1 LQEEINMSLKS
12 SNKVDTNRW
21 QLEVTVDAPT
31 FNTAID
37 HAYKKQRSRI
47 NIPGFRKGK
56 APRAFIEKYYGSN
69 IFYEDAINEV
79 YPDAMEAA
87 VKEAKLDVIQ
97 DKVDFDLVSADETN
111 GVVFKATITV
121 KPEVSVKDYKGIKAT
136 RKSAD
141 VTDAEVDAELKK
153 VQDRDA
159 RMVTVED
166 RPAENGDI
174 VDIDFDG
181 SVDGKPFEG
190 GKAENF
196 SLTLGSGQF
205 IPGFEEQIVGKNT
218 NDEFDVNVTFPK
230 DYSAKE
236 LQDKAALFKVKIHE
250 IKVRELPELDD
261 DFAKDVSEFDTLDEY
276 KADLKKHLEEQKKE
290 SVQDD
295 VDNQLIDALVAALEG
310 EIPTAMYTNIANDDI
325 RDFGY
330 RLQSQGLDI
339 RTYMKYTG
347 MDADKLRKAFEP
359 QAERQVK
366 IRLALEKIAEIE
378 KLTSSDEEI
387 EKEYKKMA
395 DEYKTDVEKIKA
407 AVTKEALA
415 QDLGV
420 QKAIDFVRDNAVI
433 TDAAPEDESKKEAD
447 SKEDK
452 KAKDEKAPE
461 KKAPAK
467 KPRKKPAAKDTAK
480 KTTKKAATKEDPAE

>member
-1 LQEEINMSLKS
+1 MSLKS

-190 GKAENF
+190 GKAEN
-196 SLTLGSGQF
+196 
-205 IPGFEEQIVGKNT
+205 
-218 NDEFDVNVTFPK
+218 
-230 DYSAKE
+230 
-236 LQDKAALFKVKIHE
+236 
-250 IKVRELPELDD
+250 
-261 DFAKDVSEFDTLDEY
+261 
-276 KADLKKHLEEQKKE
+276 
-290 SVQDD
+290 
-295 VDNQLIDALVAALEG
+295 
-310 EIPTAMYTNIANDDI
+310 
-325 RDFGY
+325 
-330 RLQSQGLDI
+330 
-339 RTYMKYTG
+339 
-347 MDADKLRKAFEP
+347 
-359 QAERQVK
+359 
-366 IRLALEKIAEIE
+366 
-378 KLTSSDEEI
+378 
-387 EKEYKKMA
+387 
-395 DEYKTDVEKIKA
+395 
-407 AVTKEALA
+407 
-415 QDLGV
+415 
-420 QKAIDFVRDNAVI
+420 
-433 TDAAPEDESKKEAD
+433 
-447 SKEDK
+447 
-452 KAKDEKAPE
+452 
-461 KKAPAK
+461 
-467 KPRKKPAAKDTAK
+467 
-480 KTTKKAATKEDPAE
+480 